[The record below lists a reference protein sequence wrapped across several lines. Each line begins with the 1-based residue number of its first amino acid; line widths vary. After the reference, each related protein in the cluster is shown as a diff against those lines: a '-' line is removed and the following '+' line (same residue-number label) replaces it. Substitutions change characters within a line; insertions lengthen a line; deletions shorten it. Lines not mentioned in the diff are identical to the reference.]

1 MRVFV
6 FNIAFYGFTLLI
18 AFSAWV
24 ASYLGT
30 MRGIQRVLH
39 FWSVVMLWMVRVI
52 LKGRIEFRGLEH
64 IPSKGPVLI
73 VSKHQSE
80 LDVVCHLNIHYN
92 LSAVAM
98 KELERYP
105 FLGRVIRALDMVIV
119 AVNSGPQN
127 RTAQTLEGTNRAF
140 ANGRPM
146 LIYPEGTL
154 MSLGAKERY
163 RRGAAQIYDAIEV
176 PAVPVAMSL
185 GLIWPRRE
193 WRKRIGQHA
202 VIEFMEPIPPGMKP
216 NDFTKEI
223 ERRIETRTMELIEE
237 TGPPEVVARARA
249 RFERGAK
256 NED

>member
-1 MRVFV
+1 MRVWL
-6 FNIAFYGFTLLI
+6 FNIGFYAYTFLI
-18 AFSAWV
+18 AFTVWV
-24 ASYLGT
+24 LTFFGS
-30 MRGIQRVLH
+30 MRAMHRVLRA
-39 FWSVVMLWMVRVI
+39 WAAGVLWMVRVL
-52 LKGRIEFRGLEH
+52 LKGRIEFRGLEN
-64 IPSKGPVLI
+64 IPGEGPVLI

-80 LDVVCHLNIHYN
+80 LDVVCHLYVHPH
-92 LSAVAM
+92 LVAVAM

-105 FLGRVIRALDMVIV
+105 FLGRVLRGLDMVVV
-119 AVNSGPQN
+119 AVDSGPQN
-127 RTAQTLEGTNRAF
+127 RTAQTVEGSKRAF
-140 ANGRPM
+140 AQGRPM

-163 RRGAAQIYDAIEV
+163 RRGAAHIYDGLDV

-216 NDFTKEI
+216 NDFTREI
-223 ERRIETRTMELIEE
+223 ERRIETRTMALIEE
-237 TGPPEVVARARA
+237 TGAPDIIERARERHA
-249 RFERGAK
+249 RGAK